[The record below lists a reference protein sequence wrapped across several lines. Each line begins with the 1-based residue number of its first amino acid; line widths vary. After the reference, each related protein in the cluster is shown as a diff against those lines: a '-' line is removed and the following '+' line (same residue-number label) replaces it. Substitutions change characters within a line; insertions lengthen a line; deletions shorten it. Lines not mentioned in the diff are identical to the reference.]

1 MTAARC
7 QILGCRPVVRDSVFD
22 IEIAEYEIAGG
33 YCQIQMRATRRDGCA
48 SFKVDWGDGTV
59 VEQSEYEL
67 WHNYTRAGK
76 YTVRLGKDVKWW
88 RLYECYTMT
97 SDRNLLISR
106 PAIHPRCWSDWL
118 ESCEGTYCGWNN
130 SDHGGVQGRVIPW
143 GRSIASTYC
152 CYQHCFSLTGGF
164 PPWTP
169 AITDATG
176 TFDKCVGL
184 SGRIPSWGRNITA
197 VAQCYSDCVG
207 ARGPFIPWPE
217 KCTDFG
223 ACYRNATGMRGEI
236 PAWPECGE
244 RLDSAF
250 EGCTGATGIIPKWPE
265 AVKSVSWCY
274 TGCTGL
280 TGAWTDDPALLM
292 PEDKLRDEPGV
303 GFCRCFG
310 AVSGCADAVRSL
322 FWDKDWGGTIP
333 RPT

>member
-1 MTAARC
+1 
-7 QILGCRPVVRDSVFD
+7 
-22 IEIAEYEIAGG
+22 
-33 YCQIQMRATRRDGCA
+33 MR
-48 SFKVDWGDGTV
+48 
-59 VEQSEYEL
+59 
-67 WHNYTRAGK
+67 
-76 YTVRLGKDVKWW
+76 
-88 RLYECYTMT
+88 
-97 SDRNLLISR
+97 
-106 PAIHPRCWSDWL
+106 
-118 ESCEGTYCGWNN
+118 
-130 SDHGGVQGRVIPW
+130 
-143 GRSIASTYC
+143 
-152 CYQHCFSLTGGF
+152 SL
-164 PPWTP
+164 
-169 AITDATG
+169 
-176 TFDKCVGL
+176 
-184 SGRIPSWGRNITA
+184 WGRNITA

-223 ACYRNATGMRGEI
+223 ACYRNATGMHGEI

-333 RPT
+333 RPL